1 MVELAQQNK
10 DIYAVTAAMIEGT
23 GYGKFAQNYP
33 DRLVDVGI
41 AEGHA
46 VTMSAGLALSGKK
59 PYVAIYS
66 TFLQRAYDNVL
77 HDVCLNKL
85 PVVFCIDRAGF
96 VGGDG
101 ETHQGIYDVAYL
113 GATSDMSIFAPKD
126 GKELADALIWAQDFD
141 RPFAIRYPKCERI

>member
-1 MVELAQQNK
+1 MVELAQQNN

-59 PYVAIYS
+59 ALRSNIFD
-66 TFLQRAYDNVL
+66 FLAESIRQ
-77 HDVCLNKL
+77 CLA
-85 PVVFCIDRAGF
+85 RR
-96 VGGDG
+96 
-101 ETHQGIYDVAYL
+101 
-113 GATSDMSIFAPKD
+113 MS
-126 GKELADALIWAQDFD
+126 Q
-141 RPFAIRYPKCERI
+141 